1 MTAPIVIQPND
12 VREVKQPAGP
22 IGKGKNAVVVGE
34 SKTTASTGDSQY
46 KTEFVKVYQDAGVI
60 GVAMLTL
67 LVLCLVMGWFSM
79 RVLKMY
85 TTMLDSRDKAESLR
99 LEFFDKLTTAV
110 TQVSI
115 DVASLKTQLSSDHAG
130 QNRTVEA
137 VAEQVRVLSQDLNRY
152 LFRKLEEP
160 K

>member
-1 MTAPIVIQPND
+1 
-12 VREVKQPAGP
+12 
-22 IGKGKNAVVVGE
+22 
-34 SKTTASTGDSQY
+34 
-46 KTEFVKVYQDAGVI
+46 
-60 GVAMLTL
+60 
-67 LVLCLVMGWFSM
+67 M

-110 TQVSI
+110 TQVST
-115 DVASLKTQLSSDHAG
+115 DVGHLKTQLTSDHDG
-130 QNRTVEA
+130 QNKTVEA